1 MYVSSF
7 TSLWGNCSNV
17 FIRTSQE
24 VFGGVEP
31 GENCIG
37 IFVVVGLAFFNSTN
51 ILCNAGSSAVGFMFP
66 WM

>member
-37 IFVVVGLAFFNSTN
+37 IFVV
-51 ILCNAGSSAVGFMFP
+51 GFLLLLGWLFLIPRTYSVMLVVVQ
-66 WM
+66 

>member
-24 VFGGVEP
+24 AFGGVEP
-31 GENCIG
+31 GENGIG
-37 IFVVVGLAFFNSTN
+37 IFVV
-51 ILCNAGSSAVGFMFP
+51 GFWLLLGCFLLIPLTYSLMLVVVQ
-66 WM
+66 